1 MNIIPVDTYKYTQRL
16 WKVLKTNYNEELAN
30 RVVHELFD
38 NDNFGILKEENID
51 ITREFQ
57 RYRENRVLAK
67 YKITQMTLPHRFG
80 MYKNLK
86 NAKKFKPI
94 ELETPTI
101 QDNTDGPGGNH
112 NPNHKRRSIFPIDPE
127 K

>member
-1 MNIIPVDTYKYTQRL
+1 MKDNQKELVQNIKKIIGSVRFNFDRRIGMMKIVCNKDNQIEKYEHR
-16 WKVLKTNYNEELAN
+16 
-30 RVVHELFD
+30 
-38 NDNFGILKEENID
+38 
-51 ITREFQ
+51 
-57 RYRENRVLAK
+57 
-67 YKITQMTLPHRFG
+67 ITQLTLPHRFG

-86 NAKKFKPI
+86 NAKKVKPI